1 MASPPDKKRRSYNY
15 ELAELRQELAYFRE
29 KVQQTS
35 NLEKLKA
42 LWERMWRVEIAI
54 DLRTRPWKTIC
65 VFVVA
70 SDLGEAKAIA
80 ELTGW
85 STKSKARRH
94 LKIVKAGVGQHPAL
108 ARRYRIF
115 QLLMRESRWTVH
127 HAPEG
132 SDCAR

>member
-1 MASPPDKKRRSYNY
+1 MVQSTDKKRRSYNY

-54 DLRTRPWKTIC
+54 ELRTRPWRTIC

-70 SDLGEAKAIA
+70 TDRAEAKAIA

-94 LKIVKAGVGQHPAL
+94 LKIVKTGLGNHSTL
-108 ARRYRIF
+108 AQRYRIF
-115 QLLMRESRWTVH
+115 KVCVRESRWI
-127 HAPEG
+127 
-132 SDCAR
+132 

>member
-1 MASPPDKKRRSYNY
+1 MARPPDKKRRSCNY
-15 ELAELRQELAYFRE
+15 ELAELRQELTYFRE

-54 DLRTRPWKTIC
+54 ELRTRPWRTTC

-70 SDLGEAKAIA
+70 TDRGEAKAVA

-94 LKIVKAGVGQHPAL
+94 LKIVKAGLCQHVTL

-115 QLLMRESRWTVH
+115 QVRVRESRWAVH
-127 HAPEG
+127 HD
-132 SDCAR
+132 S